1 MILISTGLFLGLWF
15 WKNFKK
21 SDLSN
26 IFTLNFEN
34 FFYEEEIQEH
44 EKKYEDY
51 YNFEQ
56 GSGHRPNI
64 IFIFSESISAVDS
77 EKAGGINRLPLF
89 DKISDDGIFLNR
101 VIENGGTSDTAHISA
116 LLGVEPYFKGVL
128 SDFYT
133 GYQSPTPPLW
143 TYFNSIGY
151 DTSFISTVTLD
162 FLNQG
167 DFIKEVGFKH
177 IISDEVFKN
186 KKTYVFGAAPDK
198 DLYDEILKQVKK
210 NSQTSQPFF
219 IWSQTISLHT
229 PFETPYGKSED
240 DALKYV
246 DRAFSNFYE
255 SLVEMNYFDSW
266 ILVVLGDHKKMVSLT
281 TQDKE
286 NLWTRAAYQSLWLI
300 VGTGIQKGLVIDTPV
315 QPTDFFYSLKQYTA
329 TGDILLKTNYNSI
342 FGEREKRNRTLS
354 TMYYDEVN
362 KYHFLVFSGDSV
374 ELIKSKDFSFDDE
387 DEKIEYLASYLWYQ
401 FGMTGAQTTTWTMII
416 GHCGG
421 GNLAQENSIEGF
433 YLAKKLNLPGV
444 EFDVSYTKDQIN
456 VVAHGP
462 TLWPS
467 SCPKTH
473 IYDKN
478 LSRLKDNCTLKN
490 GEKVMTLET
499 VLNVIDGLFQYYFL
513 ELKADENET
522 RSDKIKQTKE
532 AIATVKKKGMEHK
545 VIFIS
550 YDPLMRE
557 TLLSAT
563 GIILGRDTYD
573 VRDFQDETLI
583 QNPAIQYFLAPYDM
597 MTDEVISDIK
607 NAHKKFVTY
616 TVNDTWTFEKF
627 IDKGADMI
635 LSSEPVILQNF
646 LKETDKE

>member
-1 MILISTGLFLGLWF
+1 
-15 WKNFKK
+15 
-21 SDLSN
+21 
-26 IFTLNFEN
+26 
-34 FFYEEEIQEH
+34 
-44 EKKYEDY
+44 
-51 YNFEQ
+51 
-56 GSGHRPNI
+56 
-64 IFIFSESISAVDS
+64 
-77 EKAGGINRLPLF
+77 
-89 DKISDDGIFLNR
+89 
-101 VIENGGTSDTAHISA
+101 
-116 LLGVEPYFKGVL
+116 
-128 SDFYT
+128 
-133 GYQSPTPPLW
+133 
-143 TYFNSIGY
+143 
-151 DTSFISTVTLD
+151 
-162 FLNQG
+162 
-167 DFIKEVGFKH
+167 
-177 IISDEVFKN
+177 
-186 KKTYVFGAAPDK
+186 
-198 DLYDEILKQVKK
+198 
-210 NSQTSQPFF
+210 
-219 IWSQTISLHT
+219 
-229 PFETPYGKSED
+229 
-240 DALKYV
+240 
-246 DRAFSNFYE
+246 
-255 SLVEMNYFDSW
+255 
-266 ILVVLGDHKKMVSLT
+266 
-281 TQDKE
+281 
-286 NLWTRAAYQSLWLI
+286 
-300 VGTGIQKGLVIDTPV
+300 
-315 QPTDFFYSLKQYTA
+315 
-329 TGDILLKTNYNSI
+329 
-342 FGEREKRNRTLS
+342 
-354 TMYYDEVN
+354 
-362 KYHFLVFSGDSV
+362 
-374 ELIKSKDFSFDDE
+374 
-387 DEKIEYLASYLWYQ
+387 
-401 FGMTGAQTTTWTMII
+401 MII

-597 MTDEVISDIK
+597 MTDEVISYIK

-616 TVNDTWTFEKF
+616 TVNDT
-627 IDKGADMI
+627 
-635 LSSEPVILQNF
+635 
-646 LKETDKE
+646 